1 VRCYLKNLWGLRTGS
16 TPATRS
22 GRLAFALSSFL
33 SEPVDT
39 VKGAPLRNETIGE
52 IVQPFWNKRRGQ
64 V

>member
-1 VRCYLKNLWGLRTGS
+1 
-16 TPATRS
+16 
-22 GRLAFALSSFL
+22 LAFALSSFL

-64 V
+64 A